1 VTATGDAHVA
11 RDTLTADSVLAAARD
26 LVRAFGEHDVAGYFG
41 CFAPDATFIFYT
53 TADRLAS
60 REQYQRLWR
69 QWETQDGFRVVSCRS
84 DRPAV
89 QLLGDAAVFT
99 HEVTTVVRTSGGEQT
114 LHERETIV
122 FRREAAGWIA
132 VHEHLSPQPG

>member
-1 VTATGDAHVA
+1 MTAAGSAPEA
-11 RDTLTADSVLAAARD
+11 EAVLATARD
-26 LVRAFGEHDVAGYFG
+26 LVRAFGEHDTARYFG

-53 TADRLAS
+53 TAGRLTS
-60 REQYQRLWR
+60 REQYRRLWG
-69 QWETQDGFRVVSCRS
+69 QWEEQDGFRVVSCRS

-99 HEVTTVVRTSGGEQT
+99 HEVTTIAEGSDGEQT

>member
-1 VTATGDAHVA
+1 MTAVPDAQ
-11 RDTLTADSVLAAARD
+11 TADAVLAAARD
-26 LVRAFGEHDVAGYFG
+26 LVRAFGEHDTAGYFG

-53 TADRLAS
+53 TADRLTS

-69 QWETQDGFRVVSCRS
+69 QWEEQDGFRVLSCRS
-84 DRPAV
+84 VRPSV

-99 HEVTTVVRTSGGEQT
+99 HEVTTVVGGTDGEQT

-122 FRREAAGWIA
+122 FRREASRWVA

>member
-1 VTATGDAHVA
+1 VTAAGNAGDAEA
-11 RDTLTADSVLAAARD
+11 VLAAARD
-26 LVRAFGEHDVAGYFG
+26 LVRAFGEHDTAGYFG

-53 TADRLAS
+53 TADRLTS
-60 REQYQRLWR
+60 REQYRLLWG
-69 QWETQDGFRVVSCRS
+69 QWEEQDGFRVVSCRS

-89 QLLGDAAVFT
+89 QLVGDAAVFT
-99 HEVTTVVRTSGGEQT
+99 HEVTTTVRGSDGEQT
-114 LHERETIV
+114 LRERETIV

>member
-1 VTATGDAHVA
+1 MTAAGNAGDAEA
-11 RDTLTADSVLAAARD
+11 VLAAARE
-26 LVRAFGEHDVAGYFG
+26 LVRAFGEHDTAGYFG

-53 TADRLAS
+53 TADRLTS
-60 REQYQRLWR
+60 REQYRLLWG
-69 QWETQDGFRVVSCRS
+69 QWEEQDGFRVVSCRS

-99 HEVTTVVRTSGGEQT
+99 HEVTTTVRDSDGEQT
-114 LHERETIV
+114 LRERETIV

>member
-1 VTATGDAHVA
+1 VTAAANA
-11 RDTLTADSVLAAARD
+11 RDAEAVLAAARD
-26 LVRAFGEHDVAGYFG
+26 LVRAFGDHDTAGYFG
-41 CFAPDATFIFYT
+41 RFAPDATFIFYT
-53 TADRLAS
+53 TADRLTS
-60 REQYQRLWR
+60 REQYRRLWA
-69 QWETQDGFRVVSCRS
+69 QWEEQDGSRVVSCRS

-89 QLLGDAAVFT
+89 QMLSDAAVFT
-99 HEVTTVVRTSGGEQT
+99 HEVTTTVRGSDGEQT

>member
-1 VTATGDAHVA
+1 VTAAGDAQLA
-11 RDTLTADSVLAAARD
+11 RDAPAADSVLAAARD
-26 LVRAFGEHDVAGYFG
+26 LVRAFGEHDTAGYFG
-41 CFAPDATFIFYT
+41 RFAPDATFIFYT

-69 QWETQDGFRVVSCRS
+69 QWEEQDGFRVLSCRS
-84 DRPAV
+84 SRPSV
-89 QLLGDAAVFT
+89 QMLGDAAVFT
-99 HEVTTVVRTSGGEQT
+99 HDVTTIVRTSGAEQT